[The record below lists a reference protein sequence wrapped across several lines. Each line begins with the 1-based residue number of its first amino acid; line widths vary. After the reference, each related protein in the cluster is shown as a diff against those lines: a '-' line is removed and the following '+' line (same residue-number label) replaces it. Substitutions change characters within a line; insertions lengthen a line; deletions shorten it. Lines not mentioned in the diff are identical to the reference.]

1 MPGGQ
6 AQKEQQE
13 SMRRT
18 KRLFICALAL
28 MACSVAATAAVSA
41 QESFTSESDDYALEL
56 PSEVWKAVP
65 RPDNAHRHTEFVNG
79 ERSGGYLR
87 VRREMVEGDT
97 NLSQFARAEADTKLR
112 FTPGFVGGKEEHFA
126 GRLNGIVTNYEYT
139 SAGRAMAGRVYYLQ
153 ADGRTVYVLHFTGL
167 RDKLQRIQ
175 NQTDAIARSFR
186 LKQ

>member
-1 MPGGQ
+1 M
-6 AQKEQQE
+6 

-18 KRLFICALAL
+18 TKLFICALAL
-28 MACSVAATAAVSA
+28 LACGAAAAPA
-41 QESFTSESDDYALEL
+41 QEQPYTSETDEYSLEL

-65 RPDNAHRHTEFVNG
+65 RPDSEHRHVEFING
-79 ERSGGYLR
+79 LRPDGYLR
-87 VRREMVEGDT
+87 VRREVVEGNT
-97 NLSQFARAEADTKLR
+97 KLQEFARAEADTKLR
-112 FTPGFVGGKEEHFA
+112 FQPGFVIGKDERFS
-126 GRLNGIVTNYEYT
+126 GRLSGVVLNYEYT
-139 SAGRAMAGRVYYLQ
+139 RAGKPMAGRVYYLQ

>member
-1 MPGGQ
+1 L
-6 AQKEQQE
+6 

-18 KRLFICALAL
+18 TKLLICALAL
-28 MACSVAATAAVSA
+28 LASGAHASA
-41 QESFTSESDDYALEL
+41 QEQPYTSETDEYALEL

-65 RPDNAHRHTEFVNG
+65 RPDSEHRHVEFING
-79 ERSGGYLR
+79 LRPEGYLR
-87 VRREMVEGDT
+87 VRREVVEGNTD
-97 NLSQFARAEADTKLR
+97 LKEFAHAEADTHLR
-112 FTPGFVGGKEEHFA
+112 YKPGFVIGKDERFA
-126 GRLNGIVTNYEYT
+126 GRLSGVVLNYEYT
-139 SAGRAMAGRVYYLQ
+139 HGGKPMAGRVYYLQ